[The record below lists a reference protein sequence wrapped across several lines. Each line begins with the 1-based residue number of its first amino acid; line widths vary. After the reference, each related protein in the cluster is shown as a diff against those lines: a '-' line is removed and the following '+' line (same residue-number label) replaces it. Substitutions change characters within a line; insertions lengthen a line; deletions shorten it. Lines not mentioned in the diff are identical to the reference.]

1 MKRMRNL
8 LGGLLGLAMVG
19 VVLVLLA
26 LIFRTQGGQPVALA
40 PAGQATPPSV
50 DMPRVT
56 DLRMSDRPDG
66 PAMTAFPL
74 NARTLYAVF
83 DYAGLEDTPVMVRVY
98 DGVGN
103 VLFEA
108 QERYRGTGSQALAI
122 ASPKGIFQEDFYLT
136 NIYYGPDLSLAQSVE
151 WVVGQ
156 PPTPVPAPI
165 ETPWP
170 TEIPPTPWPLPTVTP
185 LPPLPT
191 PAPTLPGP
199 LPPGVKIIYAVTD
212 SSVREY
218 ATPEALRDHGTTFWI
233 ADVSNVSNRRQIARV
248 QHRAFSP
255 IRAQLSPDGRKIAY
269 VIEPVGSLGAGG
281 VGDLWVMAIGGP
293 GPMLLDTKV
302 TVLVKPYPFWSPDST
317 QIVYLKYTPK
327 DMEYLGVSELYAAAA
342 DGNGIQHLLTSEDWL
357 SPIGWSSTG
366 ELLYTRTSVGVEG
379 GIWKLDL
386 ITGHTEQLISLELG
400 AGRPVVSPDGN
411 HMVYTVQ
418 EQGPGSKSGLHLVV
432 ASLDGQRK
440 ETISRAVPGV
450 GQNLY
455 FVAIWSLDSEE
466 ITAFLPAQATGQR
479 PELRTFNM
487 AARQWRVQPAVAK
500 TTTDN
505 EFDLPRGWSPDG
517 QWLLVEHRPTLDYYL
532 VAQDGDRVQA
542 VAPGQH
548 VQLVGWLID

>member
-1 MKRMRNL
+1 MKRTRNL

-56 DLRMSDRPDG
+56 DLRMSDRSDG

-74 NARTLYAVF
+74 NTRTLYAAF

-108 QERYRGTGSQALAI
+108 QGRYSGMGTRVLAI

-199 LPPGVKIIYAVTD
+199 LPPGLKIIYAVTD
-212 SSVREY
+212 SVVREY
-218 ATPEALRDHGTTFWI
+218 ATPEALRDHGTTFWV
-233 ADVSNVSNRRQIARV
+233 ADVNNVSNRRMITKVRHAGGLQ
-248 QHRAFSP
+248 P
-255 IRAQLSPDGRKIAY
+255 ELSPDGNKIAY
-269 VIEPVGSLGAGG
+269 IDTSKYPANF
-281 VGDLWVMAIGGP
+281 GDLWVMAIDGTGQ
-293 GPMLLDTKV
+293 MLLDTKV
-302 TVLVKPYPFWSPDST
+302 TVLVRPYPLWSPDSR
-317 QIVYLKYTPK
+317 QLVYQKYTPT
-327 DMEYLGVSELYAAAA
+327 DEFSGTYELHAAAA
-342 DGNGIQHLLTSEDWL
+342 DGGVQRLLSSTDWL
-357 SPIGWSSTG
+357 SPLGWLPTG
-366 ELLYTRTSVGVEG
+366 ELLYSLSSTGVKR

-386 ITGHTEQLISLELG
+386 ATGRTEQLMFLELG
-400 AGRPVVSPDGN
+400 AGRPVVSPDGSLV
-411 HMVYTVQ
+411 VYSVPKG
-418 EQGPGSKSGLHLVV
+418 GPGPNTEFDLVI

-440 ETISRAVPGV
+440 ETISRAGPSIGPDPRS
-450 GQNLY
+450 Y
-455 FVAIWSLDSEE
+455 FAAIWTPDSKK
-466 ITAFLPAQATGQR
+466 ITAHLPAEATGR
-479 PELRTFNM
+479 YPELQIFDLSTHL
-487 AARQWRVQPAVAK
+487 WRVQPAIAEPSAE
-500 TTTDN
+500 
-505 EFDLPRGWSPDG
+505 EFDLPRSWSPDG

-532 VAQDGDRVQA
+532 VARDGKRTQA
-542 VAPGQH
+542 VAPGRH
-548 VQLVGWLID
+548 VQLVGWLAD